1 MTLFVGL
8 IGWAGA
14 IVILA
19 SYVLLS
25 TRRLDGRSA
34 TYHVMNLLGAAGIA
48 ANSGWNGALPS
59 AVLNVIWAGIA
70 VYALFAHRGA
80 QVEAR

>member
-8 IGWAGA
+8 AGWAGA

-19 SYVLLS
+19 SYLLLS
-25 TRRLDGRSA
+25 ARRLSGNSA

-70 VYALFAHRGA
+70 IYALIAHRGA
-80 QVEAR
+80 SMGAR